1 MILTYDVNIQIHV
14 YDIKAPEHGQVFCR
28 VLVARSLA
36 LSVLILNYAS
46 VLIAFIFFCLALN
59 FLDGQTFLNLTVLSC
74 VQCTCFVI
82 VEYSIVR
89 FKSSL

>member
-14 YDIKAPEHGQVFCR
+14 YNIKAPEQVFCS

-89 FKSSL
+89 LKSSL